1 MYENYQTELSNLRHE
16 TKELE
21 HKYQRMA
28 ENFESRLKDLG
39 KSLETSEDNRF
50 YLTKNWYNFI
60 CHYFYD
66 QKLLY
71 TNICNERFSSLNY
84 TVLSKFD
91 SK

>member
-1 MYENYQTELSNLRHE
+1 MYENYQAELSNLRHE

-50 YLTKNWYNFI
+50 YYMPLF
-60 CHYFYD
+60 
-66 QKLLY
+66 L
-71 TNICNERFSSLNY
+71 
-84 TVLSKFD
+84 
-91 SK
+91 